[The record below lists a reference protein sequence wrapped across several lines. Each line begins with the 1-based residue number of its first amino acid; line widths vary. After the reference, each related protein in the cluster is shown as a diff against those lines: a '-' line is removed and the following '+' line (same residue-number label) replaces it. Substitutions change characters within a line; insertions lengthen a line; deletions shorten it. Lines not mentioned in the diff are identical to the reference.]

1 MENVVRSRPGTWF
14 AINVANPID
23 SRLLRWTRGRV
34 GTYMGQPVGLLETT
48 GARSGEPRTT
58 PLLYLQDGER
68 VVLVA
73 SKGGAP
79 RHPAWYYNAM
89 ANREVVFM
97 CRDGERRRY
106 RVRTAAGEERE
117 ALWGRCNDLYAGYDD
132 YALRTGGRVIPV
144 VVLEPVG
151 SAEAESG
158 RE

>member
-23 SRLLRWTRGRV
+23 RRLLRWTRGRV

-58 PLLYLQDGER
+58 PLLYLRDGER
-68 VVLVA
+68 VILIA

-79 RHPAWYYNAM
+79 RHPAWYHNAT
-89 ANREVVFM
+89 ANHEVVFM
-97 CRDGERRRY
+97 CRDGERRPY
-106 RVRTAAGEERE
+106 RVRTATGEERE

-132 YALRTGGRVIPV
+132 YALRAGGRVIPV
-144 VVLEPVG
+144 VVLEPVVPG
-151 SAEAESG
+151 EVES
-158 RE
+158 RPE